1 MIRVHI
7 TEEQIRYTQDLI
19 ESCNFGNRGK
29 FDGDMSKQLIGMLGQ
44 TVVADYL
51 GEPRPQVSHGFD
63 GGYDFVINGK
73 KVDLKCMGRKR
84 NIQADYVHNLIAY
97 QKDYDVDYYL
107 FASVNYVEQVVEI
120 CGVISKKDF
129 YTYANYLREGA
140 YRYCGRKRFQ
150 LQAPTYELAQ
160 GKLALLGGV
169 YSERDIR
176 RKIA

>member
-1 MIRVHI
+1 
-7 TEEQIRYTQDLI
+7 
-19 ESCNFGNRGK
+19 
-29 FDGDMSKQLIGMLGQ
+29 
-44 TVVADYL
+44 
-51 GEPRPQVSHGFD
+51 
-63 GGYDFVINGK
+63 
-73 KVDLKCMGRKR
+73 MGRKR